1 MLPLR
6 AGVVQRCCCRLPTGA
21 TAGARRWFRPQ
32 HAATYYPVV
41 EKTSPGTKRARNLLF
56 GALLGAAAGL
66 ASSVEEAPVTGRLR
80 LMVVSEGLE
89 DAIGATYTDSIEE
102 GAVDEDAPDARLVV
116 SVVKRVARAADSVA
130 GRGDQQWRVF
140 VKDSPEVNAFCAPG
154 RVVVVYT
161 GLLRRIEQIMSEAG
175 DDDDLPPP
183 KSSGADMLAAVL
195 SHECAHAVARHS
207 AEKLAWAPFFVFA
220 GLVSRTSPVIGPM
233 VDFGL
238 QMPMSR
244 TMEREADQIGMEI
257 MARACF
263 DLRGAA
269 EFHERIHSS
278 ARRLELLS
286 THPSD
291 ASRVTACRAEA
302 LRLAPLQEAYCGGVV
317 DSCSRPAG
325 QASQSWASWILGTPP
340 SRLV

>member
-1 MLPLR
+1 MLPSR
-6 AGVVQRCCCRLPTGA
+6 AGRVLRRGCRLPVG
-21 TAGARRWFRPQ
+21 TAAAARRWFRPQ
-32 HAATYYPVV
+32 HAATFYPVV
-41 EKTSPGTKRARNLLF
+41 EKTSPGTRRARNLLF
-56 GALLGAAAGL
+56 GALMVAGAGL

-80 LMVVSEGLE
+80 LMVVSEALE
-89 DAIGATYTDSIEE
+89 DAIGATYTDSVED
-102 GAVDEDAPDARLVV
+102 GAVDADHRDARLVV
-116 SVVKRVARAADSVA
+116 SIVERVARAADGVA
-130 GRGDQQWRVF
+130 GRGDRQWRVF
-140 VKDSPEVNAFCAPG
+140 VKDSPEVNAYCAPG

-161 GLLRRIEQIMSEAG
+161 GLLRRIEQIMREAG
-175 DDDDLPPP
+175 ADDELPPP

-220 GLVSRTSPVIGPM
+220 GLVSRTSPAIGPM

-238 QMPMSR
+238 QLPMSR
-244 TMEREADQIGMEI
+244 TMEREADKIGMEI

-269 EFHERIHSS
+269 EFHERIHSGTRS
-278 ARRLELLS
+278 LELLS

-302 LRLAPLQEAYCGGVV
+302 LRLAPTQEAHCGGVV
-317 DSCSRPAG
+317 DSCARHAG
-325 QASQSWASWILGTPP
+325 QSKQSWASWILGAPA
-340 SRLV
+340 RAV